1 MLGQGDLLEYPV
13 GFPPPVVLRLSEFGL
28 PVVAVEVGKVCVGAL
43 DAIGPE
49 MNNSGVMTMVR
60 QRLIKSSHLVLN

>member
-43 DAIGPE
+43 DAIGP
-49 MNNSGVMTMVR
+49 
-60 QRLIKSSHLVLN
+60 